1 MDEKTLSDPIALQRE
16 ELAHLDADMTTLNQ
30 LSEDLVTLLRRLPSA
45 ADGGNTLALGAALAA
60 QLRAAQQHTA
70 AATLALDSIN
80 AVAESRRQEAAY
92 LRTLYDVGKAINST
106 LDLRAVLNLVM
117 DQVIRLTKAER
128 GYVVLRDETNG
139 ELTVA
144 VARGM
149 DHQTIDDES
158 FLISRG
164 LVTQVATSGQPV
176 LTTNAQA
183 DPRFSAM
190 ESVLHYNLRA
200 ILCAPLII
208 RGQVI
213 GVVYVDNRL
222 RTGLFRSRDLDLL
235 VNLTNQA
242 AIAIE
247 NARLFGYMANV
258 LASIASGV
266 VTIDVNGRITTFNR
280 AAAAI
285 FGLPAEQAIGRL
297 YSAVFGLLDTSL
309 VPGLVEQVRETG
321 QPVLGHEVGVQVP
334 GRGQAVLLLNLGL
347 VTAETGEQL
356 GLVMVLEDITQ
367 RRRMERYIAPTVV
380 EQLVAAPDSPHLGG
394 ELREITVLFGD
405 VQGYTTLSERLPPE
419 DLIDLLNAHLS
430 LAGRAIMDERY
441 AGTLDKYI
449 GDAVMGLF
457 NTPGTQPDH
466 AWRAVCAAWAMQ
478 SRLRAFQQT
487 QPPEHHLRFRVGV
500 HTGLAVVGNI
510 GTENLMNYTAIGDA
524 VNVAKRLQ
532 ESARPGQIVISEATF
547 VAIAPAL
554 RERLAVRPL
563 GFIPLK
569 GRAAEVPAY
578 ELLQL
583 AE

>member
-1 MDEKTLSDPIALQRE
+1 MDEKTLSDPIALQRLE
-16 ELAHLDADMTTLNQ
+16 LQQLDQDMDTLAHLT
-30 LSEDLVTLLRRLPSA
+30 EDLMLMLRRLAPN
-45 ADGGNTLALGAALAA
+45 DGGNTLALGSALAA

-70 AATLALDSIN
+70 AATLALDSI
-80 AVAESRRQEAAY
+80 AGVAESRRQEAAY

-106 LDLRAVLNLVM
+106 LDLRDVLNLVM
-117 DQVIRLTKAER
+117 DQVITLTKAER
-128 GYVVLRDETNG
+128 GYVVLRDETSG

-144 VARGM
+144 VARGI
-149 DHQTIDDES
+149 DHQTIDDDS

-164 LVTQVATSGQPV
+164 IVNQVATTGQPV

-190 ESVLHYNLRA
+190 ESVMHYNLRA

-235 VNLTNQA
+235 SNLTNQA

-280 AAAAI
+280 AATAI
-285 FGLPAEQAIGRL
+285 FGLPAEEAIGRL
-297 YSAVFGLLDTSL
+297 YSDVFGLLESSP

-321 QPVLGHEVGVQVP
+321 EPLLGHEVSAQVP
-334 GRGQAVLLLNLGL
+334 GRGQAALLLNLGR

-356 GLVMVLEDITQ
+356 GLVMVMEDITQ

-380 EQLVAAPDSPHLGG
+380 EQLVAAPDSPRLGG

-405 VQGYTTLSERLPPE
+405 VQGYTTLSERIPPE
-419 DLIDLLNAHLS
+419 DLIDLLNEHLS
-430 LAGRAIMDERY
+430 LAGRAIMDEQY

-457 NTPGTQPDH
+457 NTPGSQEDH
-466 AWRAVCAAWAMQ
+466 AWRAVCAAWTMQ

-487 QPPEHHLRFRVGV
+487 QPPEQHLRFRVGV
-500 HTGLAVVGNI
+500 NTGPAVVGNI

-532 ESARPGQIVISEATF
+532 ESARPGQVVLSEATY
-547 VAIAPAL
+547 VAIPPAL
-554 RERLAVRPL
+554 RDRLTVRPL
-563 GFIPLK
+563 GFIALK

-578 ELLQL
+578 ELLNL
-583 AE
+583 TE